1 VVTAV
6 IVQARFGS
14 TRLPGKVLKPL
25 GKAAALAAVLRRCAR
40 IKGVDVVVCAVP
52 DERASDP
59 VAAIAEEV
67 GAVVFRG
74 SELDVL
80 DRYFQAA
87 RAVAA
92 ERVMRVTSDCP
103 LIDPEICGDVL
114 ALLERSGVDYAAN
127 NLPPLWPHGLDC
139 EAFPFAR
146 LAAAA
151 AQAVAPYD
159 REHVTPWLRRHPEL
173 RRANLDGPGGGLER
187 LRWTLDFPED
197 YAFFQAVW
205 QQLGD
210 RAATAGTVEIIEM
223 LAGHPEIS
231 AINRGRIDEQRLQ
244 DRSMTAQ
251 HHVPKLFSTS

>member
-1 VVTAV
+1 MVTAV

-25 GKAAALAAVLRRCAR
+25 GKAPALAAVLRRCAR
-40 IKGVDVVVCAVP
+40 IRGVDVVVCAVP

-92 ERVMRVTSDCP
+92 ERVVRVTSDCP
-103 LIDPEICGDVL
+103 LIDPEICADVL
-114 ALLERSGVDYAAN
+114 ALLGRSGIDYAAN

-146 LAAAA
+146 LAEAAA
-151 AQAVAPYD
+151 EAVAPYD

-223 LAGHPEIS
+223 LAGHPKIS
-231 AINRGRIDEQRLQ
+231 AINRCRIDEQRLQ

-251 HHVPKLFSTS
+251 LHVPKVFSTS